1 VANDTSSTIR
11 RRLGL
16 FGDLPTLLL
25 NRCLRIVPWFL
36 EPVLIGGWTFLFFL
50 TARNQRKAVAFNLR
64 AMHPDWHA
72 IRATFGAWQVFWNF
86 ALTFVDALRCQTET
100 GALDWVIDGI
110 ESFEDLADR
119 EEGCIILTAHMGN
132 YDIAAPMF
140 SSRFRQTL
148 YAVRAPERE
157 PDTQKARESELRKKE
172 AGHPKYRTLYNTDN
186 SHLGVELARLLREGN
201 LVAVQGDRV
210 VFDVS
215 PMDIEVEPGL
225 VFRLPK
231 GPLYLARVTQSPCF
245 PLFIIRDG
253 WRRYRI
259 IVLPELKLPERKRG
273 NDIEAAGIWAASLM
287 KVIRLHWNQW
297 YVFEPV
303 FQRKAP

>member
-1 VANDTSSTIR
+1 MGI
-11 RRLGL
+11 

-25 NRCLRIVPWFL
+25 NHCLRFVPWFL
-36 EPVLIGGWTFLFFL
+36 EPVLTGGWTFLFFL
-50 TARNQRKAVAFNLR
+50 AARKQRKSVASNLH
-64 AMHPDWHA
+64 ALHPEWNS
-72 IRATFGAWQVFWNF
+72 IRAFFGAWRVFWNF
-86 ALTFVDALRCQTET
+86 AVTYVDALRCQTET
-100 GALDWVIDGI
+100 GALDWVIEGI
-110 ESFEDLADR
+110 ENFEDLADR

-157 PDTQKARESELRKKE
+157 PDTQKARESELRKIE
-172 AGHPKYRTLYNTDN
+172 VGHPKYRTLYNTDN

-215 PMDIEVEPGL
+215 PMEVDVEPHL
-225 VFRLPK
+225 IFRLPK
-231 GPLYLARVTQSPCF
+231 GPLYLAQVTHAPCF

-253 WRRYRI
+253 WRRYRV
-259 IVLPELKLPERKRG
+259 IVFPELKLPERKRG
-273 NDIEAAGIWAASLM
+273 TDNEAAAIWAGSLM
-287 KVIRLHWNQW
+287 EIIRPRWNQW

-303 FQRKAP
+303 LQRKTA